1 VLFRSGGGRVAS
13 RVVRLN
19 DLTFHEWTGKQPGV
33 TVVAV
38 TAAWCAQSRELEP
51 IMEAV
56 GTKFS
61 GKARLASID
70 FDESTEFAKTFEIT
84 GVPSVMIFRQGKVV
98 DVLRACSQAL
108 TERVEEFVQRA
119 V

>member
-1 VLFRSGGGRVAS
+1 VAS

-19 DLTFHEWTGKQPGV
+19 DLTFNDWTSKQSGV

-38 TAAWCAQSRELEP
+38 GASWCAQSRELEP

-70 FDESTEFAKTFEIT
+70 FDESTEFVKTFEVT

-98 DVLRACSQAL
+98 DVLRACSSAVTGQ
-108 TERVEEFVQRA
+108 VEEFVQRA

>member
-1 VLFRSGGGRVAS
+1 MAS

-19 DLTFHEWTGKQPGV
+19 DLTFNDWTSKQSGV

-38 TAAWCAQSRELEP
+38 GASWCAQSRGLEP

-61 GKARLASID
+61 GKARLAAID
-70 FDESTEFAKTFEIT
+70 FDESTEFVKTFEVT
-84 GVPSVMIFRQGKVV
+84 GVPSVMIFRQGKVI
-98 DVLRACSQAL
+98 DVLRACSSAATGQ
-108 TERVEEFVQRA
+108 VEEFVQRA
-119 V
+119 I